1 MRLFFAVVCALFLCC
16 CVQQSEE
23 IRQLSGVEVR
33 EYQGERLSSVAD
45 FRENSISGP
54 QHVNITDY
62 RLQITG
68 LVEEPRSFSYEQV
81 LDHQRYRKVVL
92 LHCVEGWSVNLLWD
106 GVLVKDLLDEAGVRP
121 EANTV
126 IFYAVDGYS
135 TSFPLDYVRDRNILL
150 AYGMNN
156 VTLPAERGYPFEL
169 VAEDKWGYKWIKW
182 VERIELSNDSAYRG
196 YWERQGYSNGGDL
209 GSRFLE

>member
-1 MRLFFAVVCALFLCC
+1 MRLFFAVVCALLLCAC
-16 CVQQSEE
+16 IQQSEE

-33 EYQGERLSSVAD
+33 EYQGEKLSSVGD
-45 FRENSISGP
+45 FRENSIAGP
-54 QHVNITDY
+54 QKVDISSY

-68 LVEEPRSFSYEQV
+68 LVEDPKNFSYEQV
-81 LDHQRYRKVVL
+81 LGLPKYRKVVTL
-92 LHCVEGWSVNLLWD
+92 RCVEGWSVDILWD
-106 GVLVKDLLDEAGVRP
+106 GVLVKDLIDDAGAKP

-156 VTLPAERGYPFEL
+156 VTLPAERGFPFEL

-182 VERIELSNDSAYRG
+182 VERIELSDNYSYRG
-196 YWERQGYSNGGDL
+196 YWESQGYSNGGNL
-209 GSRFLE
+209 GSRFL